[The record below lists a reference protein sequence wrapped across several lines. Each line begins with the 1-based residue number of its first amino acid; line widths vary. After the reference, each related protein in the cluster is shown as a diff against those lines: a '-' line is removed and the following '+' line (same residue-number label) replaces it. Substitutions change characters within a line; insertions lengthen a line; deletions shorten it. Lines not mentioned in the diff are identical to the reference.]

1 MLLKTWKKFGKPGKN
16 LEKTSGNPV
25 SIFSLELER
34 SELPFNFEF
43 ESFFFKVENIET
55 INFGIWHFGQKS

>member
-1 MLLKTWKKFGKPGKN
+1 M
-16 LEKTSGNPV
+16 EKTSGNPV